1 MKVIKS
7 VYRVMEQED
16 ILAKIVMAMA
26 NVLNVTMDGTHAMNV
41 EVTVRLIV
49 LIVMVLVTI

>member
-1 MKVIKS
+1 
-7 VYRVMEQED
+7 MEQED